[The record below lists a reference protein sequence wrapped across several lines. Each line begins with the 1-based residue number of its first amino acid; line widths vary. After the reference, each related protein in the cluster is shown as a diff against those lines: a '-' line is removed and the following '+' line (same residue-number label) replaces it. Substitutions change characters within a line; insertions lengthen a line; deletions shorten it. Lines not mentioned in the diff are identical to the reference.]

1 MNTPDSR
8 PVDFL
13 EYEGSESKCAD
24 GEIVIEAPIC
34 IRIKSGRSW
43 RVMAAPKQ
51 IRELAVGLLFAEG
64 VPNPIEAIESI
75 EVDDTLREQGP
86 DELLEQASG
95 STDAPSQEIGPRT
108 VTLVDTSGF
117 RAERGGANENSSEEG
132 SPPKRTPAR
141 LQETLQVSPQSLYR
155 MMDSMTALQ
164 DLKRRTRGT
173 HAMALVDIAGNVVA
187 FAEDIGRHNALD
199 KVIGHCMLEGRPLQG
214 LIAIMSSR
222 VSHEMAMK
230 AIRAGIQICASISAP
245 TTLAIDAA
253 ERYGLTVACF
263 VKNQTLTVFT
273 HPQRI
278 PSDEP

>member
-1 MNTPDSR
+1 MNTSDSR
-8 PVDFL
+8 PVNFL
-13 EYEGSESKCAD
+13 EFEGDESNPAD

-51 IRELAVGLLFAEG
+51 MRELAVGLLFAEG

-75 EVDDTLREQGP
+75 EIDNTLREQGP
-86 DELLEQASG
+86 DELLGQASDAK
-95 STDAPSQEIGPRT
+95 DAPAREIGPRT
-108 VTLVDTSGF
+108 ETLVDTSGF
-117 RAERGGANENSSEEG
+117 RAERGGSNKNSSEEDA
-132 SPPKRTPAR
+132 PPRRTPSR
-141 LQETLQVSPQSLYR
+141 LPDTLRLSPQTLYQS
-155 MMDSMTALQ
+155 MDSMTALQ

-173 HAMALVDIAGNVVA
+173 HAMALVDAEGRVVA
-187 FAEDIGRHNALD
+187 FAEDVGRHNALD
-199 KVIGHCMLEGRPLQG
+199 KVIGHCMLEGRPTQG
-214 LIAIMSSR
+214 LTAIMSSR

-230 AIRAGIQICASISAP
+230 AIRAGIEICAAISAP

-263 VKNQTLTVFT
+263 VRGRSLTVFT

-278 PSDEP
+278 AKDA